1 MVLYKKTTGSVANWQ
16 LWDNKRDTHNEAISA
31 IHIDGSAVPSTDEG
45 IDFLANGF
53 KIRGNE
59 AHTNGSGIKF
69 IYYAVAEQPL
79 VSSNGVPA
87 LAK

>member
-1 MVLYKKTTGSVANWQ
+1 MVDEVDRANEQ
-16 LWDNKRDTHNEAISA
+16 LEKSIEK
-31 IHIDGSAVPSTDEG
+31 G